1 MPRIRT
7 DEEIATLG
15 ALRIGIIASGRFEFD
30 FEPAAT
36 HAEFAEHVGNRR
48 ADALCRAAA
57 RRRQQRGR
65 PAVVCREPLALT
77 LQDDQ
82 VRSRRTQC
90 LEFRAQD
97 VSLRLQLRHRHA
109 VLARKFVQLAEL
121 CVEFVETLRI
131 EIKRALVAR
140 ERAGCFVDLDA
151 RGLEQVDERAEL
163 RIERA
168 EPRTFGLR
176 TRENACHGELALA
189 VEQIGQSGGSLH
201 KLPRVGQAAM
211 LVFERVEFPGAE
223 RVQFEFADLM
233 LQPVDALGLVLA
245 VRQRIDARIDFA
257 PGARESR
264 DTREFAGMAPE
275 RSEQG
280 ELLATVEQCLVFVLP
295 VDFDQPLAERLQ
307 LRQRYRTAVDPRAR
321 TAFAAD
327 DAAQLARSDVIEL
340 FLAQPGSEVVTS
352 GEVELG
358 RQLGAFATM
367 PDHCRVRAIAG
378 EQQQRIDEQRLAGT
392 GFPGDHGQSG
402 SERDFGL
409 ADHGEILDV
418 ERAEHAHVH
427 EGECEVSRR
436 PALAASPR
444 MRMPVP
450 GQPRAASRR
459 CPGAGD
465 RRHAAAPDARP
476 SLEWL
481 AARYGRVYPA
491 CMASSPVH
499 SLDSRSRSLLRS
511 LIARYIAEGQP
522 VGSRTLAKSSG
533 LDVSPATIRNIL
545 ADLEEAGLIA
555 APHTS
560 AGRVPTAQGYRVFV
574 DSLLEMRPLGEPQVE
589 QLRRELPTAAATPAL
604 LGSAS
609 TLLSEMTRFVGVVS
623 VPKHDEFPFRHIDFV
638 ALDAN
643 RVLVILVF
651 TDGQVQNR
659 VIETQHAYTPG
670 ELEQTA
676 NFLNSHYAGLRLEE
690 IRMRLLR
697 EMRDEGARLNRL
709 LASAVEVAQAAF
721 QSPADNDMLVSG
733 QTNLMG
739 VHEATDVDRLR
750 DLFDAFQRKRD
761 LLQLL
766 ERCSRAEGVRLFIG
780 EESGFAALDGY
791 SLVTAPYGVGGR
803 VLGVLGVIGPTRM
816 AYERV
821 IPVVAATAQLISGAL
836 NRTGAPP

>member
-1 MPRIRT
+1 
-7 DEEIATLG
+7 
-15 ALRIGIIASGRFEFD
+15 
-30 FEPAAT
+30 
-36 HAEFAEHVGNRR
+36 
-48 ADALCRAAA
+48 
-57 RRRQQRGR
+57 
-65 PAVVCREPLALT
+65 
-77 LQDDQ
+77 
-82 VRSRRTQC
+82 
-90 LEFRAQD
+90 
-97 VSLRLQLRHRHA
+97 
-109 VLARKFVQLAEL
+109 
-121 CVEFVETLRI
+121 
-131 EIKRALVAR
+131 
-140 ERAGCFVDLDA
+140 
-151 RGLEQVDERAEL
+151 
-163 RIERA
+163 
-168 EPRTFGLR
+168 
-176 TRENACHGELALA
+176 
-189 VEQIGQSGGSLH
+189 
-201 KLPRVGQAAM
+201 
-211 LVFERVEFPGAE
+211 
-223 RVQFEFADLM
+223 
-233 LQPVDALGLVLA
+233 
-245 VRQRIDARIDFA
+245 
-257 PGARESR
+257 
-264 DTREFAGMAPE
+264 
-275 RSEQG
+275 
-280 ELLATVEQCLVFVLP
+280 
-295 VDFDQPLAERLQ
+295 
-307 LRQRYRTAVDPRAR
+307 
-321 TAFAAD
+321 
-327 DAAQLARSDVIEL
+327 
-340 FLAQPGSEVVTS
+340 
-352 GEVELG
+352 
-358 RQLGAFATM
+358 
-367 PDHCRVRAIAG
+367 
-378 EQQQRIDEQRLAGT
+378 
-392 GFPGDHGQSG
+392 
-402 SERDFGL
+402 
-409 ADHGEILDV
+409 
-418 ERAEHAHVH
+418 
-427 EGECEVSRR
+427 
-436 PALAASPR
+436 
-444 MRMPVP
+444 
-450 GQPRAASRR
+450 
-459 CPGAGD
+459 
-465 RRHAAAPDARP
+465 
-476 SLEWL
+476 
-481 AARYGRVYPA
+481 
-491 CMASSPVH
+491 MASSPVH